1 MTQIAMEQLKPGARN
16 LLETCAGA
24 REGDRV
30 LLVGEEG
37 QDLYFDPALCGAVA
51 EVAWDLGMTP
61 EVVMAEPVADASQ
74 FPDTVRVAMERAD
87 RTIFFSRL
95 GDQVRFNLADEN
107 GDDKARAVMTYTL
120 GLDYLAAPFASAD
133 FAVMKRVHDA
143 LLDLI
148 LNAKSYRISGE
159 CGTDLTSKIKAGRG
173 DAVADFALELFP
185 VMIFPPV
192 NCHNMNG
199 TLAIRHFVTSSS
211 TRAYEGSTLVLD
223 HPVMVTVEDSRMV
236 AFDGPEELVSSLKT
250 QLERAA
256 ALTGGDPWLINSWH
270 TGINPGTYYE
280 GDPYDDLE
288 KWGTVAYGSPRYTH
302 IHAAGVDPG
311 DAAFHLMD
319 MTIAFDGE
327 TVWDKGRFVFLDRPE
342 IQAMMD
348 TEQREVL
355 NSGVRHDIGI

>member
-1 MTQIAMEQLKPGARN
+1 MTQATMDELKPGARN

-24 REGDRV
+24 QAGDRV

-37 QDLYFDPALCGAVA
+37 KNLYFDPALCGAVA
-51 EVAWDLGMTP
+51 EVARDLGMQP
-61 EVVMAEPVADASQ
+61 EVVMAPLVADASE
-74 FPDTVRVAMERAD
+74 FPETVRAAMDRAD

-95 GDQVRFNLADEN
+95 GDQVRFNLS
-107 GDDKARAVMTYTL
+107 GDKARAVMTYTL
-120 GLDYLAAPFASAD
+120 DLDYLAAPFASAD
-133 FAVMKRVHDA
+133 FAVMKQVHDA

-148 LNAKSYRISGE
+148 LNAKTYRITGD
-159 CGTDLTSKIKAGRG
+159 CGTDLTSEIKAGRV

-199 TLAIRHFVTSSS
+199 VLAIKHFVTSSS
-211 TRAYEGSTLVLD
+211 TRAYEDSTLVMD
-223 HPVMVTVEDSRMV
+223 QPVMVTVEDSRM
-236 AFDGPEELVSSLKT
+236 ATFDGPESLVSKLKT
-250 QLERAA
+250 QLKRAA

-270 TGINPGTYYE
+270 TGINPGTYYQ
-280 GDPYDDLE
+280 GDPYEDLE
-288 KWGTVAYGSPRYTH
+288 KWGTVSYGSPRYTH
-302 IHAAGVDPG
+302 MHAAGIDPG

-348 TEQREVL
+348 ADQRALL

>member
-1 MTQIAMEQLKPGARN
+1 MTQATMDELKPGARN

-24 REGDRV
+24 QAGDRV

-51 EVAWDLGMTP
+51 EVARDLGMQP
-61 EVVMAEPVADASQ
+61 EVVMAAPVADASE
-74 FPDTVRVAMERAD
+74 FPETVRVAMDRAD

-95 GDQVRFNLADEN
+95 GDQVRFNL
-107 GDDKARAVMTYTL
+107 GGDKAKAVMTYTL
-120 GLDYLAAPFASAD
+120 DLDYLAAPFASAD
-133 FAVMKRVHDA
+133 FAVMKQVHDA

-148 LNAKSYRISGE
+148 LNAKAYRITGD
-159 CGTDLTSKIKAGRG
+159 CGTDLTSEIKAGRA

-199 TLAIRHFVTSSS
+199 VLAIKHFVTSSS
-211 TRAYEGSTLVLD
+211 TRAYEDSTLVLD
-223 HPVMVTVEDSRMV
+223 QPVMVTVEDSRMV
-236 AFDGPEELVSSLKT
+236 GFEGPDALVTRLKS

-270 TGINPGTYYE
+270 TGINPGTYYQ
-280 GDPYDDLE
+280 GDPYEDLE

-302 IHAAGVDPG
+302 IHAAGIDPG

-348 TEQREVL
+348 ADQRALL
-355 NSGVRHDIGI
+355 NSGVCHDIGI